1 MIAGVSGVLAE
12 REGESVVIQTDGGVA
27 YAVSVPLGVFERLPA
42 RGARCSLF
50 TELVVR
56 EDGWMLYGFDT
67 PVERTVFQRLLGA
80 SGLGP
85 RLALGILSALGPARA
100 VRAIRSKDIA
110 ALSTVSGIGRKRAEK
125 LAVELSDRFADLESA
140 TAEPAPLRAADA
152 AVRAL
157 GNLGYN
163 PAAADDAVRAAL
175 ADGTAEDTPALVRR
189 ALHHLTTARG
199 AKGGR

>member
-85 RLALGILSALGPARA
+85 RLALGILSALGPARE
-100 VRAIRSKDIA
+100 K
-110 ALSTVSGIGRKRAEK
+110 GR
-125 LAVELSDRFADLESA
+125 
-140 TAEPAPLRAADA
+140 
-152 AVRAL
+152 
-157 GNLGYN
+157 
-163 PAAADDAVRAAL
+163 
-175 ADGTAEDTPALVRR
+175 GTTS
-189 ALHHLTTARG
+189 
-199 AKGGR
+199 